1 MNSTIEIQLQNK
13 ESDGGRLDKVLQ
25 SYLEDM
31 SRSSIQKLIKDQQIT
46 VNGKI
51 EKANYKLIGNE
62 VIQVNMIEEEAE
74 VIQLIPEKMVLDI
87 QYEDDAIL
95 VINKPAGIVVH
106 PSKGHPKGTLVNG
119 LYAYLKDNLSSDH
132 TNIRPGI
139 VHRIDKDTSGL
150 LVVAK
155 HDLAHAEL
163 AKQLENHTMGR
174 TYYALVNGVI
184 KEESG
189 HIEMPV
195 KRDPSNRLR
204 WHVDE
209 NGKEAITD
217 FEVLKRWPSASLVKV
232 KLKTGRTHQIR
243 IHMEA
248 IGHPII
254 GDPVYRR
261 HLQHMTGEF
270 TQLKEG
276 QLLHAKELQLYH
288 PTRQEAMK
296 FTSPLPERMLK
307 IINQLDNR

>member
-1 MNSTIEIQLQNK
+1 MNDTIEIQLQNK
-13 ESDGGRLDKVLQ
+13 EAEVGRLDKVLQ
-25 SYLEDM
+25 SSLEDI
-31 SRSSIQKLIKDQQIT
+31 SRSSIQKMIKNQQVR
-46 VNGKI
+46 VNGKV
-51 EKANYKLIGNE
+51 EKANFKLVGNE
-62 VIQVNMIEEEAE
+62 FIQINMIEEEEE
-74 VIQLIPEKMVLDI
+74 VIQIIPEQMPLDI
-87 QYEDDAIL
+87 QYEDEAIL
-95 VINKPAGIVVH
+95 VINKPAGMVVH
-106 PSKGHPKGTLVNG
+106 PSKGHPNGTLVNG
-119 LYAYLKDNLSSDH
+119 LYAYLKHNLSNVQS
-132 TNIRPGI
+132 NIRPGI

-155 HDLAHAEL
+155 HNLAHAEL

-209 NGKEAITD
+209 CGKEAITD
-217 FEVLKRWPSASLVKV
+217 FVVLKRWSNASLVKV

-254 GDPVYRR
+254 GDPLYRR
-261 HLQHMTGEF
+261 HLQHITGEF

-288 PTRQEAMK
+288 PTRKEAMK

-307 IINQLDNR
+307 IINQLDNC